1 MKTGALLWSRKKADI
16 NYKNMFHSVSFLRI
30 IKTGLVNFTRN
41 LWLSAAATMVMT
53 ITLVIFSTLFLLFA
67 ITSFSLQSIQNTV
80 DISVYFKIGLAEE
93 KIQALEQDIQS
104 NPKVKEVKYTSA
116 EQAFQNFKD
125 KHASDPLITQSLNEL
140 TENPLPATLNI
151 KANTLEDYP
160 AIASQLQDAK
170 YQEVVDKINFED
182 NRVVIERLNRILKF
196 IVSFGV
202 GLVAV
207 FSLIA
212 ILVIFNTITLTIYNR
227 REEVEIMRLVGATN
241 WYIRGPFLTE
251 SFLYAISATVLCSLI
266 FLPVFVKVLPKVA
279 AYVNPQVNLFNQN
292 IFNFWY
298 LVLILL
304 ALSLFLATSSTL
316 LAIRKYLKI

>member
-1 MKTGALLWSRKKADI
+1 MK
-16 NYKNMFHSVSFLRI
+16 MFHSISFFRVV
-30 IKTGLVNFTRN
+30 KTGLMNYARN

-67 ITSFSLQSIQNTV
+67 LTNFSLQSIQNTV
-80 DISVYFKIGLAEE
+80 DISVYFKIGLAES
-93 KIQALEQDIQS
+93 KIQALEQEIQN

-125 KHASDPLITQSLNEL
+125 KHANDPLITQSLNEL

-151 KANTLEDYP
+151 KAYNLEDYP
-160 AIASQLQDAK
+160 SIADQLKDAK

-182 NRVVIERLNRILKF
+182 NRVIIERLNKILKF

-212 ILVIFNTITLTIYNR
+212 VLVIFNTITLTIYNR
-227 REEVEIMRLVGATN
+227 REEVEIMRLVGATD

-266 FLPVFVKVLPKVA
+266 FLPVFLKVLPKIT
-279 AYVNPQVNLFNQN
+279 AYVSPQVNVFNQN

-298 LVLILL
+298 LVVILL
-304 ALSLFLATSSTL
+304 VISLVLATTSTL
-316 LAIRKYLKI
+316 LAVRKYLKI